1 MKGSFLLL
9 AISLLSGLAD
19 AQAQDAVHQPRI
31 LILPYTASGQN
42 ALEEYESSFAYRTAV
57 TEVARAMND
66 RGFRPDDL
74 QEILARVKEN
84 EAISTLK
91 GVSFDPVERILQ
103 YSTADIL
110 VRTEVYIHTDAS
122 GANSV
127 QINLRAV
134 DKVSSRAMYAMNF
147 DATPHFKTDDYGY
160 LARRA
165 LTEND
170 QISAF
175 IEGLNASFSDVRLH
189 GRTISCI
196 IERGEL
202 SRASLSDEVNE
213 EYDLLAD
220 ILIEWVRQHAYQGN
234 FRVRTNTENQLYF
247 DEIRIPLLDEEGR
260 NVLPDD
266 FAREFRKY
274 IGQFCSDYL
283 QERLPMPR
291 PVVNNGTIRFILP

>member
-1 MKGSFLLL
+1 MKASFLLL
-9 AISLLSGLAD
+9 AISILTGIPSVE
-19 AQAQDAVHQPRI
+19 AQEEVHQPRI
-31 LILPYTASGQN
+31 LILPYTATGQN
-42 ALEEYESSFAYRTAV
+42 ALEEYETSFAYRTAV

-84 EAISTLK
+84 EAISTLQ
-91 GVSFDPVERILQ
+91 GVAFDPIERILQ

-110 VRTEVYIHTDAS
+110 VRTEVYIHTDDS

-134 DKVSSRAMYAMNF
+134 DKVSSKAMYAMNF

-165 LTEND
+165 LTESD
-170 QISAF
+170 QISQF
-175 IEGLNASFSDVRLH
+175 IEGLNASFSDVRLN
-189 GRTISCI
+189 GRSVSCI
-196 IERGEL
+196 IERGDL
-202 SRASLSDEVNE
+202 SRTSLSDEMNE

-220 ILIEWVRQHAYQGN
+220 ILIDWVRLHAFKGN

-247 DEIRIPLLDEEGR
+247 DEIRIPLQDEDGR

-274 IGQFCSDYL
+274 IGQICSDHL
-283 QERLPMPR
+283 GERVPVPR